1 MHRRSLLLIALVA
14 PVVVAC
20 HEGTTTRVY
29 EWQGELP
36 ADAWVHVRDLNG
48 GVRIGE
54 SPSDQIAVLAEIRG
68 STSAV
73 RRARIERV
81 EDGSDLVFCAMLAS
95 GGTCT
100 AERYTTRAR
109 KGFPFGGSR
118 HVEVRFTI
126 LVPDGVRVNASTVN
140 GAVKVERAPSD
151 VVVKTVNGRIDAT
164 VLAGGIEANSVNG
177 SVHARVDSL
186 PAGAKVALSTV
197 NGSVHAELPESASG
211 RVDLSTV
218 NGSLTSD
225 FALQSSTS
233 TPRHLQGVLGD
244 AAGAGGQL
252 TLKTVNGSVRL
263 ARGS

>member
-1 MHRRSLLLIALVA
+1 MHRRSLLPLALVA
-14 PVVVAC
+14 PVVMAC

-81 EDGSDLVFCAMLAS
+81 EDGNDVVFCAMLSS

-100 AERYTTRAR
+100 SERYNTRTR
-109 KGFPFGGSR
+109 KSFPFGGSR
-118 HVEVRFTI
+118 HVEVRFTV
-126 LVPDGVRVNASTVN
+126 LVPEGVKVNASTVN

-151 VVVKTVNGRIDAT
+151 VVVKTVN
-164 VLAGGIEANSVNG
+164 LALELETLSY
-177 SVHARVDSL
+177 
-186 PAGAKVALSTV
+186 AL
-197 NGSVHAELPESASG
+197 AS
-211 RVDLSTV
+211 R
-218 NGSLTSD
+218 
-225 FALQSSTS
+225 
-233 TPRHLQGVLGD
+233 
-244 AAGAGGQL
+244 
-252 TLKTVNGSVRL
+252 
-263 ARGS
+263 